1 MLKQIVY
8 PCFCGLERDFVCSDI
23 TNILLSINQLNI
35 ARLCSNEVKNMIFEN
50 RKLLSNTLHPPSEE
64 AFSSDNRPFTWKMFL
79 SHSQDIKIQ
88 KIVLKDFLALQ
99 KNVNCSPSFK
109 AYAQGFTIKI
119 ATPEGKKFFYPFDC
133 KQSPQQFL
141 LSKGINCKK

>member
-1 MLKQIVY
+1 
-8 PCFCGLERDFVCSDI
+8 LERDFVCSDI
-23 TNILLSINQLNI
+23 TNILFVDKSIVV
-35 ARLCSNEVKNMIFEN
+35 RLCSNEVKNMIFEN

-64 AFSSDNRPFTWKMFL
+64 AVSSDNPPFTWKMFVSPHL
-79 SHSQDIKIQ
+79 DPQDIKNQ

-99 KNVNCSPSFK
+99 KNANGSPTFK
-109 AYAQGFTIKI
+109 AYAQGFSIKI